1 MSTPTSFVNL
11 TVALPLRDYA
21 AFTEGVRLLSRV
33 MGRKTPNAIALIAHT
48 LSSRDGQGLAED
60 YLESIH
66 WPMKASAPMSRVQKA
81 KNARVLKRAGL
92 DDTADPSL
100 N

>member
-1 MSTPTSFVNL
+1 MSTPASFVKL

-21 AFTEGVRLLSRV
+21 AYTEGVRLLSRV
-33 MGRKTPNAIALIAHT
+33 MGKRTPDALALIVHT
-48 LSSRDGQGLAED
+48 LSSRDGKGLAED

-66 WPMKASAPMSRVQKA
+66 WPMKASISMSRSQKA
-81 KNARVLKRAGL
+81 KNTRILKKVGF
-92 DDTADPSL
+92 DDSTDPSL

>member
-1 MSTPTSFVNL
+1 MSSPASFVKL

-21 AFTEGVRLLSRV
+21 AYTEGVRLLSRV
-33 MGRKTPNAIALIAHT
+33 MGKRTPDALALITHT

-66 WPMKASAPMSRVQKA
+66 WPMKASVPISRVQRA
-81 KNARVLKRAGL
+81 KNTRVLKRAGF
-92 DDTADPSL
+92 DDSTDPSL